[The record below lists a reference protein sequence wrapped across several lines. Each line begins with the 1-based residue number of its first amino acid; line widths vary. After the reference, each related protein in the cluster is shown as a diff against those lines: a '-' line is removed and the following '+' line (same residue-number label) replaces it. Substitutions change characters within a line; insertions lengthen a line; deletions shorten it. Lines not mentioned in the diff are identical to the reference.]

1 MLPNHQIEPKIKMEN
16 TNNPFSKGDWN
27 TQVQITLQRA
37 SMESY
42 SHAWKGPVVGE
53 GVSS

>member
-1 MLPNHQIEPKIKMEN
+1 MES

-27 TQVQITLQRA
+27 TQVQITLQNA

-42 SHAWKGPVVGE
+42 SHTWKGPVVGE